1 MPVEIVLTAAE
12 YAALRAAL
20 HLAQLTAR
28 ERLRRAESLLEAASG
43 AGERG
48 AMTAALDALPELGWP
63 IPRVDTVPVRL
74 DRAAREACEEALLA
88 ASALLS
94 LHAATVRFGRRSP
107 PEVAILLRVA
117 FPEAEQDTTY
127 ADMLANRLRLVDLR
141 LRLSASAGPDE
152 RG

>member
-1 MPVEIVLTAAE
+1 MSLEVTLTAAE

-20 HLAQLTAR
+20 HLAQVTAR

-48 AMTAALDALPELGWP
+48 AMDAALESLPDIGWP
-63 IPRVDTVPVRL
+63 IPRMDIVPVRM
-74 DRAAREACEEALLA
+74 DAAVRDACEEALLS

-94 LHAATVRFGRRSP
+94 LHAATMRFGRRSP

-117 FPEAEQDTTY
+117 FPEAEHDISH
-127 ADMLANRLRLVDLR
+127 ADMLANRLRLIDLR
-141 LRLSASAGPDE
+141 LRSAGE
-152 RG
+152 SRESQRG

>member
-1 MPVEIVLTAAE
+1 MSDAIVLTAAE

-20 HLAQLTAR
+20 NLAQITAR

-48 AMTAALDALPELGWP
+48 AMTAALDSLPELGWP
-63 IPRVDTVPVRL
+63 IPRVDTVPLRL
-74 DRAAREACEEALLA
+74 DAAAREACEEALLA

-107 PEVAILLRVA
+107 PDVTILLRVA
-117 FPEAEQDTTY
+117 FPEAERDAIY
-127 ADMLANRLRLVDLR
+127 ADMIADRLRLIDLR
-141 LRLSASAGPDE
+141 LRLLG
-152 RG
+152 R